1 MCGGCLSF
9 NKISFNMNK
18 VFFLIL
24 LVIGLIILCI
34 RYIETW
40 GIFFPKKEI
49 EVYPSALNLAF
60 EDVYITTE
68 DGVRINGWFIP
79 HTNARHTLL
88 FFHGNAG
95 NIEHRLDKILMLRE
109 AGVNIFI
116 IDYRGFGKSEGR
128 LTEEG
133 FYLDANAAY
142 NYLVDIRR
150 IRPEEIILYG
160 ESLGAAV
167 VIDLAAKVR
176 VSAIIVEGAF
186 SGGRDMAVKIYP
198 FLPAFL
204 FSNKFNSLKKIKKVK
219 TPKLFIH
226 SINDEIV
233 PFALANKLYQ
243 AASGPKEIIELIGS
257 HNTAFLDAKEK
268 YVSSI
273 RLFIEKL

>member
-1 MCGGCLSF
+1 MWGLPFFSKR
-9 NKISFNMNK
+9 NFNMNK
-18 VFFLIL
+18 VLFIL
-24 LVIGLIILCI
+24 LLAIGLIILCI

-49 EVYPSALNLAF
+49 EVYPSVLNLPF
-60 EDVYITTE
+60 EDIYIKTE

-79 HTNARHTLL
+79 YSNARWTLL

-142 NYLVDIRR
+142 NYLVNIRR

-167 VIDLAAKVR
+167 VIDLAAKVK
-176 VSAIIVEGAF
+176 VSSLIVEGAF

-219 TPKLFIH
+219 APKLFIH

-243 AASGPKEIIELIGS
+243 AASGPKELIELIGS

>member
-1 MCGGCLSF
+1 
-9 NKISFNMNK
+9 MNK
-18 VFFLIL
+18 VLFLIL
-24 LVIGLIILCI
+24 LIIGLIVLCI

-40 GIFFPKKEI
+40 GIFFPKKEV
-49 EVYPSALNLAF
+49 EVYPSALHLPF
-60 EDVYITTE
+60 EDVYIKTG

-79 HTNARHTLL
+79 HSNARHTLL

-95 NIEHRLDKILMLRE
+95 NIEHRLDKLLMLRE
-109 AGVNIFI
+109 TGVNIFI

-142 NYLVDIRR
+142 NYLANSRR
-150 IRPEEIILYG
+150 IGPEQIILYG
-160 ESLGAAV
+160 ESLGTAV
-167 VIDLAAKVR
+167 AIDLAAKVK
-176 VSAIIVEGAF
+176 VSSLIIEGAF

-204 FSNKFNSLKKIKKVK
+204 FSNKFNSLKKIKKVGA
-219 TPKLFIH
+219 PKLFIH

-233 PFALANKLYQ
+233 PFALADKLYQ
-243 AASGPKEIIELIGS
+243 AASGAKEFVELIGS
-257 HNTAFLDAKEK
+257 HNTAFFDSKEK

-273 RLFIEKL
+273 SSFIEKL

>member
-1 MCGGCLSF
+1 
-9 NKISFNMNK
+9 MNK
-18 VFFLIL
+18 VLFIL
-24 LVIGLIILCI
+24 LLTIGFIILCI

-49 EVYPSALNLAF
+49 EIYPSALNLPF
-60 EDVYITTE
+60 EDVYIKTE

-79 HTNARHTLL
+79 QSNARYTLL

-95 NIEHRLDKILMLRE
+95 NIEHRLDKLLMFWE
-109 AGVNIFI
+109 IGINIFI
-116 IDYRGFGKSEGR
+116 IDYRGFGKSGGR
-128 LTEEG
+128 LTEGG

-142 NYLVDIRR
+142 NYLVNSRR
-150 IRPEEIILYG
+150 LRAEEIILYG
-160 ESLGAAV
+160 ESLGTAV
-167 VIDLAAKVR
+167 VIDLAAKVK
-176 VSAIIVEGAF
+176 VAAIIVEGAF
-186 SGGRDMAVKIYP
+186 SGGRDMAGKIYP

-204 FSNKFNSLKKIKKVK
+204 FSNKFNSLKKIKKVGA
-219 TPKLFIH
+219 PKLFIH

-243 AASGPKEIIELIGS
+243 AAGGPKELIELIGA
-257 HNTAFLDAKEK
+257 HNTAFLDSKEK